1 MKVDLFINIIMLYL
15 LKLCVDSYRESAVE
29 LSKFVK
35 LLPRSPVQE
44 AADWIEYTHVVD
56 GLPHLRPRCLDLPFY
71 KLYFLDV
78 LLVAIIMSA
87 ILWFSLKYLRS
98 RWLEMKRNSLID
110 KEKKL

>member
-1 MKVDLFINIIMLYL
+1 MLYL
-15 LKLCVDSYRESAVE
+15 LKLCVDSYRESAVR

-44 AADWIEYTHVVD
+44 AADWIEYTHAVD
-56 GLPHLRPRCLDLPFY
+56 GLPHLRPRCLDLPFH

-78 LLVAIIMSA
+78 LLVAIIICA
-87 ILWFSLKYLRS
+87 VLWFSLKYLRS